1 MQNARRK
8 ETPLSMRLPVRDIDL
23 ITRAAQARGSSRTE
37 FIREAAVRAAETVL
51 LDRALVQMSP
61 VGFSAFTRA
70 IAGKGKAVAALVKVL
85 ERKAPW
91 E

>member
-1 MQNARRK
+1 
-8 ETPLSMRLPVRDIDL
+8 MRLPVSDIEL

-51 LDRALVQMSP
+51 LDRALIQMSEN
-61 VGFSAFTRA
+61 GFAAFTRA
-70 IAGKGKAVAALVKVL
+70 IAGKGKAVRELVTVL